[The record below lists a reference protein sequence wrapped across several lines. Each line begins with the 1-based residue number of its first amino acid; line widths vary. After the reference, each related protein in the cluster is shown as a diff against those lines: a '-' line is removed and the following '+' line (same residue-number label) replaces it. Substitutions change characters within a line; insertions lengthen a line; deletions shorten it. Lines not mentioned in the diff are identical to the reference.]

1 MDMQHKNRAI
11 RSFRRFLENDEGS
24 STMEYATMLGVIC
37 ATLFPVVQSL
47 GEKVSG
53 VSRKVTDAFASAP
66 EVSTALSQ
74 PFKPAPEGS
83 IAFSVPKNR

>member
-37 ATLFPVVQSL
+37 ATLFPVIQSL

-53 VSRKVTDAFASAP
+53 VSRKVADTFASAAEDP
-66 EVSTALSQ
+66 PLPTQ
-74 PFKPAPEGS
+74 PLLPAPEDPS
-83 IAFSVPKNR
+83 LQ

>member
-37 ATLFPVVQSL
+37 ATLFPVIQSL

-53 VSRKVTDAFASAP
+53 VSRKVTDAFASAAEDP
-66 EVSTALSQ
+66 PLPTQ
-74 PFKPAPEGS
+74 PLLPAPEDPS
-83 IAFSVPKNR
+83 LQ